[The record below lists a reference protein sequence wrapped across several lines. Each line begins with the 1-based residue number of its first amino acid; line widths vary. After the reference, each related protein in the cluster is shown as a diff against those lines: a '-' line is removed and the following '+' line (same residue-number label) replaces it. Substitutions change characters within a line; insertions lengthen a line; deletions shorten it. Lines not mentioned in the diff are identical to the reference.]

1 MEKQDRISRV
11 PVMKPRKRRLV
22 SSPMSCCK
30 GNHEVTMLRCSLAF
44 LLFTL
49 PLRLRGKVVVW
60 VVAAVSGV
68 NGEAEEANE
77 CRDEDAVKC
86 AIAAMSHWQS

>member
-1 MEKQDRISRV
+1 
-11 PVMKPRKRRLV
+11 
-22 SSPMSCCK
+22 
-30 GNHEVTMLRCSLAF
+30 MLRCSLDF

-60 VVAAVSGV
+60 VVAAVTGV
-68 NGEAEEANE
+68 NGETEEANE

-86 AIAAMSHWQS
+86 AIAAMSHWQSRVSRGSPVSGAERRSHRAVTDARDACLL